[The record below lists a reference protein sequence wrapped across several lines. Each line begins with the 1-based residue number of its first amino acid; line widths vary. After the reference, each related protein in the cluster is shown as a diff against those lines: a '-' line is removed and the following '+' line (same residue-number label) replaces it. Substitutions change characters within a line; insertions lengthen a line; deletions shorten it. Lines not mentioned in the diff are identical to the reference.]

1 MASGRTLFHLDLLH
15 PNPKAA
21 HLDKCAGSAQKPFPF
36 RVIHSPRSEPRTQ
49 ASSPPA
55 APRAWHTEHLAC
67 AGAMLKDGSTLLG
80 TTELARGKTSSS
92 APRERQLSSALH
104 HSRVSGPPWE
114 MGLEGTCASPVIIK
128 FEKHYPGDPL
138 ISIISFPHLDLLIF
152 PTLSL
157 DSFFWWQREI
167 TFQKKMEN
175 FKLTPNP
182 SLHKIVISIVC
193 PCVPF

>member
-1 MASGRTLFHLDLLH
+1 MVSGRTLFHLDLLH

-21 HLDKCAGSAQKPFPF
+21 YLDKCAGSAQKPFPF
-36 RVIHSPRSEPRTQ
+36 RVIHSPRSEPRSQ

-55 APRAWHTEHLAC
+55 APRAWLMEHLAC

-114 MGLEGTCASPVIIK
+114 MGLEGTCASPVININEHTPSGGWK
-128 FEKHYPGDPL
+128 DESVLCIQVLGIHSSWKHPENADNLPL
-138 ISIISFPHLDLLIF
+138 GHVTRL
-152 PTLSL
+152 
-157 DSFFWWQREI
+157 
-167 TFQKKMEN
+167 
-175 FKLTPNP
+175 
-182 SLHKIVISIVC
+182 
-193 PCVPF
+193 